1 MSGPNENGSEMIRF
15 GESPGPEVPDF
26 GGGPPEDAEVFGPPV
41 AQGFVPPDAP
51 AGASAP
57 QKGKKG
63 KKGKKEKK
71 TKGGGRKKDAG
82 GGKKPPKIL
91 ILVPI
96 AAVAFLAAVVTALL
110 ILKPWAGGADR
121 TKEPEESESEPPETV
136 EPSGEP
142 TPTPTPAPTP
152 TPTPAQEVSKGE
164 AVEYIESLSPSV
176 LGLEGESMEEYEV
189 YPGERVVLVEDI
201 PCTEI
206 DVYSV
211 TAAGTNDIQ
220 GRYLLTKTGPRR
232 LFRLDTFTKQV
243 TELPLSGGS

>member
-1 MSGPNENGSEMIRF
+1 MSGPNENDNEMIRF
-15 GESPGPEVPDF
+15 GESPGPEVTSF
-26 GGGPPEDAEVFGPPV
+26 GEGAPVGEEVFGPPV
-41 AQGFVPPDAP
+41 AQGFVPPDSP
-51 AGASAP
+51 ADVSAP
-57 QKGKKG
+57 RKAKKG
-63 KKGKKEKK
+63 KKNKKK
-71 TKGGGRKKDAG
+71 TKGGGRKKSAG
-82 GGKKPPKIL
+82 GGKKSPKVL
-91 ILVPI
+91 ILVAI
-96 AAVAFLAAVVTALL
+96 AAVVFLTAVVTALL
-110 ILKPWAGGADR
+110 ILKPWAAVADR
-121 TKEPEESESEPPETV
+121 TEEPEESEPAETI
-136 EPSGEP
+136 EPSAE
-142 TPTPTPAPTP
+142 PAPTP
-152 TPTPAQEVSKGE
+152 TPTPPPTPTPAPAQEVTKGE

-206 DVYSV
+206 DVYTTD